1 VNRAGSE
8 GSSEGRPGTGSGQ
21 ALPHTVPGQGT
32 GQGGGLPPGSPRK
45 SRRRRRRGGRGK
57 PGSPQAQPRA
67 GPQQHPPPLPQH
79 RRTGLFPM
87 NDWLARN
94 FPLFPPDRA
103 TILSA
108 TRHLSGPQ
116 RRNLFSPDPGTMKTA
131 EGKWYEAIIYETILR
146 CSLASPQ
153 ILRVVSKGA
162 DARYRRLQAQL
173 GQNGLFYS
181 RSGDIKVRGNGQD
194 LAELDLL
201 LVGEGNSIAFG
212 EIVTS
217 PAAMKELEQE
227 FLYKKRLMG
236 HLFGQE
242 VVPSLLVSS
251 VDISR
256 ISAVR
261 RILEDPSNLYLSTA
275 TCEQLKT
282 LVHRDEVI
290 RATPRVGRNPKLI
303 EAPDLPLAGS
313 FDYRRMHE
321 LQRSRVFSAL
331 ANNVLYR
338 GGDPRDPATVI
349 VKKILLG
356 ALEPGAVNLF
366 ANQVRLMFRGKPIT
380 PQEIRTGFAK
390 IILTVNLPEA
400 EPIIYMK
407 PRERNYYLKMVRVRP
422 GQYKFESNRS
432 RKMLGFFLWL
442 QDIKPTLR
450 ADITGKLLNSGY
462 FR

>member
-1 VNRAGSE
+1 
-8 GSSEGRPGTGSGQ
+8 
-21 ALPHTVPGQGT
+21 
-32 GQGGGLPPGSPRK
+32 
-45 SRRRRRRGGRGK
+45 
-57 PGSPQAQPRA
+57 
-67 GPQQHPPPLPQH
+67 
-79 RRTGLFPM
+79 M

-103 TILSA
+103 TVLAA
-108 TRHLSGPQ
+108 TRHLSGYQ

-146 CSLASPQ
+146 CAAASDRIRQ
-153 ILRVVSKGA
+153 VVSKGA

-201 LVGEGNSIAFG
+201 LVGEGRIIAFG

-242 VVPSLLVSS
+242 VVPALLVSS

-256 ISAVR
+256 ISAVQ
-261 RILEDPSNLYLSTA
+261 RIQEDPSNLYLSTA
-275 TCEQLKT
+275 TCEQIKD
-282 LVHRDEVI
+282 LVSREEVM
-290 RATPRVGRNPKLI
+290 RGAPRMARNPKLV
-303 EAPDLPLAGS
+303 EAPDLPLAGH

-331 ANNVLYR
+331 ANGSMYR

-356 ALEPGAVNLF
+356 ALEPGAVSLF
-366 ANQVRLMFRGKPIT
+366 SNQVRLMVKGRPIT
-380 PQEIRTGFAK
+380 PQEVRTRFAK

-407 PRERNYYLKMVRVRP
+407 PRDRNYYLKMIRVRP
-422 GQYKFESNRS
+422 GQFKFESNRS

-442 QDIKPTLR
+442 QDVKPTLK
-450 ADITGKLLNSGY
+450 AGITERLLRSGY

>member
-1 VNRAGSE
+1 
-8 GSSEGRPGTGSGQ
+8 
-21 ALPHTVPGQGT
+21 
-32 GQGGGLPPGSPRK
+32 
-45 SRRRRRRGGRGK
+45 
-57 PGSPQAQPRA
+57 
-67 GPQQHPPPLPQH
+67 
-79 RRTGLFPM
+79 M

-103 TILSA
+103 TILAA

-116 RRNLFSPDPGTMKTA
+116 RKSLFSPDPGTMKTA
-131 EGKWYEAIIYETILR
+131 EGKWYESIIYETILR
-146 CSLASPQ
+146 CATASDQ
-153 ILRVVSKGA
+153 VKLVVSKGP

-201 LVGEGNSIAFG
+201 LVGGGRSIAFG

-242 VVPSLLVSS
+242 VVPALLVSS

-261 RILEDPSNLYLSTA
+261 RILDDPSNLYLSTA
-275 TCEQLKT
+275 TCEDLKR
-282 LVHRDEVI
+282 LVTRDEVM
-290 RATPRVGRNPKLI
+290 RGAPQVARNPKLV
-303 EAPDLPLAGS
+303 EAPDLPLAGH
-313 FDYRRMHE
+313 FDYRSMHE

-331 ANNVLYR
+331 ANGIMYR

-366 ANQVRLMFRGKPIT
+366 STSVRLTFRGKPIS
-380 PQEIRTGFAK
+380 PQEIRTHFAK
-390 IILTVNLPEA
+390 IILTVNLPDL
-400 EPIIYMK
+400 EPIIYMM
-407 PRERNYYLKMVRVRP
+407 PRERNYYMKMVRVKP
-422 GQYKFESNRS
+422 GQFKFESNRS

>member
-1 VNRAGSE
+1 
-8 GSSEGRPGTGSGQ
+8 
-21 ALPHTVPGQGT
+21 
-32 GQGGGLPPGSPRK
+32 
-45 SRRRRRRGGRGK
+45 
-57 PGSPQAQPRA
+57 
-67 GPQQHPPPLPQH
+67 
-79 RRTGLFPM
+79 M
-87 NDWLARN
+87 NDWLAKN
-94 FPLFPPDRA
+94 FPLFPPDRP
-103 TILSA
+103 TILAA
-108 TRHLSGPQ
+108 TRHLSAPQ

-146 CSLASPQ
+146 CARASDQ
-153 ILRVVSKGA
+153 ITRVVAKGP
-162 DARYRRLQAQL
+162 DAHYRRLQAQL

-201 LVGEGNSIAFG
+201 LVGAGNSIAFG

-217 PAAMKELEQE
+217 PAAMKELEKE

-236 HLFGQE
+236 HLFGQQ

-275 TCEQLKT
+275 PCESIKA
-282 LVHRDEVI
+282 LVRPEEVI
-290 RATPRVGRNPKLI
+290 RGAPPRTTRNPKLI

-313 FDYRRMHE
+313 FDYRQMHE

-331 ANNVLYR
+331 ANRSLYR

-356 ALEPGAVNLF
+356 ALEPGAVNTFSAL
-366 ANQVRLMFRGKPIT
+366 VRLAVRGRPIT
-380 PQEIRTGFAK
+380 PQEIRTQFAK

-407 PRERNYYLKMVRVRP
+407 PRDRNYYMKMVRVRP
-422 GQYKFESNRS
+422 GQFKFESNRS

-442 QDIKPTLR
+442 QDIKPTLK
-450 ADITGKLLNSGY
+450 ADITEKLLNSGY

>member
-1 VNRAGSE
+1 MIR
-8 GSSEGRPGTGSGQ
+8 
-21 ALPHTVPGQGT
+21 
-32 GQGGGLPPGSPRK
+32 
-45 SRRRRRRGGRGK
+45 
-57 PGSPQAQPRA
+57 
-67 GPQQHPPPLPQH
+67 
-79 RRTGLFPM
+79 
-87 NDWLARN
+87 WLNHHFTSLR
-94 FPLFPPDRA
+94 PDRA
-103 TILSA
+103 AAMSA
-108 TRHLSGPQ
+108 LRHLSKGQ
-116 RRNLFSPDPGTMKTA
+116 KKNLFSQDLGTMKTA
-131 EGKWYEAIIYETILR
+131 EGRWYEALIYEMMLR
-146 CSLASPQ
+146 LAVSSDS
-153 ILRVVSKGA
+153 IGRVVSKGA
-162 DARYRRLQAQL
+162 DARIRRLKVQL

-181 RSGDIKVRGNGQD
+181 QSGDIKVRGNGQD
-194 LAELDLL
+194 LAEMDLF
-201 LVGEGNSIAFG
+201 LVGEGRSIAFG

-236 HLFGQE
+236 HLFGQQ

-275 TCEQLKT
+275 PCEELKK
-282 LVHRDEVI
+282 LVTREEVM
-290 RATPRVGRNPKLI
+290 RGVPAVARNPKLV
-303 EAPDLPLAGS
+303 EAPDLPLAGH

-331 ANNVLYR
+331 ANGIMYR

-366 ANQVRLMFRGKPIT
+366 STSVRLTVKGRPIS
-380 PQEIRTGFAK
+380 PQEVRTRFAK
-390 IILTVNLPEA
+390 IILTVNLPDA

-407 PRERNYYLKMVRVRP
+407 PRDRNHYMKMIRVRP
-422 GQYKFESNRS
+422 GQFKFESNRS

-442 QDIKPTLR
+442 HDIRPSLK
-450 ADITGKLLNSGY
+450 ADITGRLLSSGY

>member
-1 VNRAGSE
+1 
-8 GSSEGRPGTGSGQ
+8 
-21 ALPHTVPGQGT
+21 
-32 GQGGGLPPGSPRK
+32 
-45 SRRRRRRGGRGK
+45 
-57 PGSPQAQPRA
+57 
-67 GPQQHPPPLPQH
+67 
-79 RRTGLFPM
+79 M
-87 NDWLARN
+87 IDWLARN
-94 FPLFPPDRA
+94 FSQFPPDRA
-103 TILSA
+103 TILAA
-108 TRHLSGPQ
+108 TRHLSGTQ
-116 RRNLFSPDPGTMKTA
+116 RKSLFSPDPGTMKTA
-131 EGKWYEAIIYETILR
+131 EGKWYESIIYETILK
-146 CSLASPQ
+146 CAVASRE
-153 ILRVVSKGA
+153 IRHVVSKGP

-194 LAELDLL
+194 LAEMDLF
-201 LVGEGNSIAFG
+201 LVGEGRSIAFG

-236 HLFGQE
+236 HLFGQQ
-242 VVPSLLVSS
+242 VVPALLVSS

-261 RILEDPSNLYLSTA
+261 RILDDPSNLYLSTG
-275 TCEQLKT
+275 TCEELKR
-282 LVHRDEVI
+282 LVTKEEVL
-290 RATPRVGRNPKLI
+290 RGVPAVHRNPKLV
-303 EAPDLPLAGS
+303 EAPDLPLAGH
-313 FDYRRMHE
+313 FDYRLMHE

-331 ANNVLYR
+331 ASGSMYR

-366 ANQVRLMFRGKPIT
+366 SNAVRLTFRGKPIT
-380 PQEIRTGFAK
+380 PQEVRTRFGK
-390 IILTVNLPEA
+390 IILTVNLPEL

-407 PRERNYYLKMVRVRP
+407 PRDRNYYMKMVRVRP

-442 QDIKPTLR
+442 QDIRPSLQ
-450 ADITGKLLNSGY
+450 ADITGRLLNSGY

>member
-1 VNRAGSE
+1 
-8 GSSEGRPGTGSGQ
+8 
-21 ALPHTVPGQGT
+21 
-32 GQGGGLPPGSPRK
+32 
-45 SRRRRRRGGRGK
+45 
-57 PGSPQAQPRA
+57 
-67 GPQQHPPPLPQH
+67 
-79 RRTGLFPM
+79 M

-103 TILSA
+103 TVLSA
-108 TRHLSGPQ
+108 TRHLPGPL

-146 CSLASPQ
+146 CATASDR
-153 ILRVVSKGA
+153 IRHVVSKGA

-201 LVGEGNSIAFG
+201 LVGEGRSIAFG

-242 VVPSLLVSS
+242 VVPALLVSS

-261 RILEDPSNLYLSTA
+261 RIQEDPSNLYLSTA
-275 TCEQLKT
+275 TCEQIKG
-282 LVHRDEVI
+282 LVRREEVMQG
-290 RATPRVGRNPKLI
+290 APRMARNPKLV
-303 EAPDLPLAGS
+303 EAPDLPLTGH

-331 ANNVLYR
+331 ASGSLYR

-356 ALEPGAVNLF
+356 ALEPGAVSLF
-366 ANQVRLMFRGKPIT
+366 ANQVRLMVKGRPIT
-380 PQEIRTGFAK
+380 PQEVRTRFAK

-407 PRERNYYLKMVRVRP
+407 PRDRNHYLKMIRVRP
-422 GQYKFESNRS
+422 GQFKFESNRS

-442 QDIKPTLR
+442 QDVRPTLR
-450 ADITGKLLNSGY
+450 AEITDRLLRSGY

>member
-1 VNRAGSE
+1 
-8 GSSEGRPGTGSGQ
+8 
-21 ALPHTVPGQGT
+21 
-32 GQGGGLPPGSPRK
+32 
-45 SRRRRRRGGRGK
+45 
-57 PGSPQAQPRA
+57 
-67 GPQQHPPPLPQH
+67 
-79 RRTGLFPM
+79 M

-103 TILSA
+103 TVLAA

-116 RRNLFSPDPGTMKTA
+116 RKNLFSHDPGTMKTA

-146 CSLASPQ
+146 CALASDQ
-153 ILRVVSKGA
+153 VTRVVSKGA

-201 LVGEGNSIAFG
+201 LVGEGRSIAFG

-242 VVPSLLVSS
+242 VVPALLVSS

-261 RILEDPSNLYLSTA
+261 RIMEDPSNLYLSTA
-275 TCEQLKT
+275 TCEEIKKI
-282 LVHRDEVI
+282 VRPDEVI
-290 RATPRVGRNPKLI
+290 RGNPRVNRNPKLI

-331 ANNVLYR
+331 ANNVMYR

-356 ALEPGAVNLF
+356 ALEPGAVNVLANSVRF
-366 ANQVRLMFRGKPIT
+366 AYRGKPIS
-380 PQEIRTGFAK
+380 PREIRTGFAK

-407 PRERNYYLKMVRVRP
+407 PRDRNYYLKMIRVRP

-450 ADITGKLLNSGY
+450 ADITARLLQSGY

>member
-1 VNRAGSE
+1 
-8 GSSEGRPGTGSGQ
+8 
-21 ALPHTVPGQGT
+21 
-32 GQGGGLPPGSPRK
+32 
-45 SRRRRRRGGRGK
+45 
-57 PGSPQAQPRA
+57 
-67 GPQQHPPPLPQH
+67 
-79 RRTGLFPM
+79 M

-103 TILSA
+103 TVLAA
-108 TRHLSGPQ
+108 TRHLSGAQ

-146 CSLASPQ
+146 CSLATDR
-153 ILRVVSKGA
+153 IVRVVAKGP
-162 DARYRRLQAQL
+162 DAHYRRLQAQL

-201 LVGEGNSIAFG
+201 LVGDGKSIAFG

-242 VVPSLLVSS
+242 TVPALLVSS

-261 RILEDPSNLYLSTA
+261 RILDDPTNLYLSTS
-275 TCEQLKT
+275 TCEEIKR
-282 LVHRDEVI
+282 LVRPEEVI
-290 RATPRVGRNPKLI
+290 RGAPPRTSRNPKLV
-303 EAPDLPLAGS
+303 EAPDLPLARS
-313 FDYRRMHE
+313 FDYRQMHE

-331 ANNVLYR
+331 ANGSLYR

-356 ALEPGAVNLF
+356 ALEPGAVNVL
-366 ANQVRLMFRGKPIT
+366 ANQARFTFRGKPIT
-380 PQEIRTGFAK
+380 PQEIRTHFAK
-390 IILTVNLPEA
+390 IILTVNLPDA

-407 PRERNYYLKMVRVRP
+407 PRERNYYMKMVRVRP

-432 RKMLGFFLWL
+432 NKMLGFFLWL

-450 ADITGKLLNSGY
+450 AGITERLLKSGY

>member
-1 VNRAGSE
+1 
-8 GSSEGRPGTGSGQ
+8 
-21 ALPHTVPGQGT
+21 
-32 GQGGGLPPGSPRK
+32 
-45 SRRRRRRGGRGK
+45 
-57 PGSPQAQPRA
+57 
-67 GPQQHPPPLPQH
+67 
-79 RRTGLFPM
+79 M

-94 FPLFPPDRA
+94 FPHFQPDRA
-103 TILSA
+103 TILAA
-108 TRHLSGPQ
+108 TRHLSGTQ

-131 EGKWYEAIIYETILR
+131 EGKWFESIIYESILR
-146 CSLASPQ
+146 CASVSDQ
-153 ILRVVSKGA
+153 IRHVVSKGP

-201 LVGEGNSIAFG
+201 LVGGGRSIAFG

-236 HLFGQE
+236 HLFGQQ

-256 ISAVR
+256 ISAVK
-261 RILEDPSNLYLSTA
+261 RILDDPSNLYLSTG
-275 TCEQLKT
+275 TCEELKR
-282 LVHRDEVI
+282 LVTREEVL
-290 RATPRVGRNPKLI
+290 RWTPRVNRNPKLV
-303 EAPDLPLAGS
+303 EAPDLPLAGH
-313 FDYRRMHE
+313 FDYRQMHE

-331 ANNVLYR
+331 AAGSMYR

-366 ANQVRLMFRGKPIT
+366 SNAVRLSFRGKPIT
-380 PQEIRTGFAK
+380 PQEVRTRFAK

-407 PRERNYYLKMVRVRP
+407 PRDRNYYMKMVRVRP

-442 QDIKPTLR
+442 QDIKPSLR
-450 ADITGKLLNSGY
+450 ADITGQLLNSGY

>member
-1 VNRAGSE
+1 
-8 GSSEGRPGTGSGQ
+8 
-21 ALPHTVPGQGT
+21 
-32 GQGGGLPPGSPRK
+32 
-45 SRRRRRRGGRGK
+45 
-57 PGSPQAQPRA
+57 
-67 GPQQHPPPLPQH
+67 
-79 RRTGLFPM
+79 M

-103 TILSA
+103 TVLAA

-116 RRNLFSPDPGTMKTA
+116 RRNLFSKDPGTMKTA

-146 CSLASPQ
+146 CALASDR
-153 ILRVVSKGA
+153 ITRVVSKGA
-162 DARYRRLQAQL
+162 DARYRRLQARL

-201 LVGEGNSIAFG
+201 LVDGGRSIAFG

-236 HLFGQE
+236 HLFGQQ
-242 VVPSLLVSS
+242 VVPALLVSS

-275 TCEQLKT
+275 TCEQIKA
-282 LVHRDEVI
+282 LVRSEEVI
-290 RATPRVGRNPKLI
+290 RGAPLVARNPKLV

-331 ANNVLYR
+331 ANGSMYR

-366 ANQVRLMFRGKPIT
+366 STSVRLTVKGRPIT
-380 PQEIRTGFAK
+380 PQEIRTRFSK

-407 PRERNYYLKMVRVRP
+407 PRDRNHYMKMIRVRP
-422 GQYKFESNRS
+422 GQFKFESNRS

-442 QDIKPTLR
+442 QDIKPTLHGG
-450 ADITGKLLNSGY
+450 ITEQLLRSGY

>member
-1 VNRAGSE
+1 
-8 GSSEGRPGTGSGQ
+8 
-21 ALPHTVPGQGT
+21 
-32 GQGGGLPPGSPRK
+32 
-45 SRRRRRRGGRGK
+45 
-57 PGSPQAQPRA
+57 
-67 GPQQHPPPLPQH
+67 
-79 RRTGLFPM
+79 M

-103 TILSA
+103 TILAA

-116 RRNLFSPDPGTMKTA
+116 RKNLFSPDPGTMKTA

-146 CSLASPQ
+146 CALASDR
-153 ILRVVSKGA
+153 ITRVVSKGP

-201 LVGEGNSIAFG
+201 LVGGGNSIAFG

-217 PAAMKELEQE
+217 PAAMKELEKE

-236 HLFGQE
+236 HLFGQQ

-261 RILEDPSNLYLSTA
+261 RILEDPSNLYLSTT
-275 TCEQLKT
+275 TCEAIKA
-282 LVHRDEVI
+282 LVRPEEVI
-290 RATPRVGRNPKLI
+290 RGAPPRTVRNPKLI

-331 ANNVLYR
+331 ANGSLYR

-356 ALEPGAVNLF
+356 ALEPGAVNLYS
-366 ANQVRLMFRGKPIT
+366 NSVRLTVKGRPIT
-380 PQEIRTGFAK
+380 PQEIRNHFAK

-407 PRERNYYLKMVRVRP
+407 PRDRNHYMKMIRVRP
-422 GQYKFESNRS
+422 GQFKFESNRS

-442 QDIKPTLR
+442 QDIRPTLG
-450 ADITGKLLNSGY
+450 AGITERMLNSGY

>member
-1 VNRAGSE
+1 
-8 GSSEGRPGTGSGQ
+8 
-21 ALPHTVPGQGT
+21 
-32 GQGGGLPPGSPRK
+32 
-45 SRRRRRRGGRGK
+45 
-57 PGSPQAQPRA
+57 
-67 GPQQHPPPLPQH
+67 
-79 RRTGLFPM
+79 M

-103 TILSA
+103 TILAA

-146 CSLASPQ
+146 CTLASEK
-153 ILRVVSKGA
+153 ITHIVSKGP

-217 PAAMKELEQE
+217 PAAMKELEKE

-236 HLFGQE
+236 HLFGQQ

-275 TCEQLKT
+275 PCEAIKA
-282 LVHRDEVI
+282 LVRPEEVI
-290 RATPRVGRNPKLI
+290 RGVPPRTTRNPKLI

-313 FDYRRMHE
+313 FDYRKMHD

-331 ANNVLYR
+331 ANGSLYR
-338 GGDPRDPATVI
+338 GERGATSLFSNSARLT
-349 VKKILLG
+349 VKG
-356 ALEPGAVNLF
+356 
-366 ANQVRLMFRGKPIT
+366 RPIT
-380 PQEIRTGFAK
+380 PQEIRNRFAK

-407 PRERNYYLKMVRVRP
+407 PREKNHYMKMIRVRP
-422 GQYKFESNRS
+422 GQFKFESNRS

-442 QDIKPTLR
+442 QDVRPTLK
-450 ADITGKLLNSGY
+450 AGITEKLLNSGY

>member
-1 VNRAGSE
+1 
-8 GSSEGRPGTGSGQ
+8 
-21 ALPHTVPGQGT
+21 
-32 GQGGGLPPGSPRK
+32 
-45 SRRRRRRGGRGK
+45 
-57 PGSPQAQPRA
+57 
-67 GPQQHPPPLPQH
+67 
-79 RRTGLFPM
+79 M
-87 NDWLARN
+87 NGWLALN

-103 TILSA
+103 TILAA

-146 CSLASPQ
+146 CAIASDQ
-153 ILRVVSKGA
+153 ITHVVSKGP

-201 LVGEGNSIAFG
+201 LVGRGSSIAFG

-217 PAAMKELEQE
+217 PAAMKELEKE
-227 FLYKKRLMG
+227 FLYKKQLMG
-236 HLFGQE
+236 HLFGQR
-242 VVPSLLVSS
+242 VVPALLVSS

-275 TCEQLKT
+275 TCEAIKG
-282 LVHRDEVI
+282 LVRPEEVI
-290 RATPRVGRNPKLI
+290 RGAPPRTARNPKLI

-331 ANNVLYR
+331 ANGTMYR

-356 ALEPGAVNLF
+356 ALEPGAVNLLANSVRF
-366 ANQVRLMFRGKPIT
+366 AFRGKPIT
-380 PQEIRTGFAK
+380 PQEIRSRFAK

-407 PRERNYYLKMVRVRP
+407 PRDRNYYMKMVRVRP
-422 GQYKFESNRS
+422 GQFKFESNRS

-442 QDIKPTLR
+442 QDIQPTLK
-450 ADITGKLLNSGY
+450 AGITERLLSSGY

>member
-1 VNRAGSE
+1 TARNPPGAASPAPG
-8 GSSEGRPGTGSGQ
+8 GGTGGG
-21 ALPHTVPGQGT
+21 VPGRG
-32 GQGGGLPPGSPRK
+32 
-45 SRRRRRRGGRGK
+45 RRRRRGRGRRGHA
-57 PGSPQAQPRA
+57 PQAPRA
-67 GPQQHPPPLPQH
+67 RREGEVPL
-79 RRTGLFPM
+79 

-103 TILSA
+103 TVLAA

-116 RRNLFSPDPGTMKTA
+116 RKNLFSPDPGTMKTA
-131 EGKWYEAIIYETILR
+131 EGKWYESIIYETILR
-146 CSLASPQ
+146 CAAASPEIRQ
-153 ILRVVSKGA
+153 VVSKGP
-162 DARYRRLQAQL
+162 DARYRRLQARL

-201 LVGEGNSIAFG
+201 LVGEGRSIVFG

-217 PAAMKELEQE
+217 PAAMKELETE
-227 FLYKKRLMG
+227 ILYKKRLMG
-236 HLFGQE
+236 YLFGQG
-242 VVPSLLVSS
+242 VVPALLVSS

-261 RILEDPSNLYLSTA
+261 RILEDPTNLYLSTA
-275 TCEQLKT
+275 TCEQIKR
-282 LVHRDEVI
+282 LVTRDEVM
-290 RATPRVGRNPKLI
+290 RGAPRVARSPKLV
-303 EAPDLPLAGS
+303 EAPDLPLAGN
-313 FDYRRMHE
+313 FDYRRMHD

-331 ANNVLYR
+331 ASGTMYR

-366 ANQVRLMFRGKPIT
+366 SNQVRLTYRGKPIT
-380 PQEIRTGFAK
+380 PQEIRTHFAK

-407 PRERNYYLKMVRVRP
+407 PRDRNYYLKMVRVRP
-422 GQYKFESNRS
+422 GQFKFESNRS

-442 QDIKPTLR
+442 QDVKPSLR
-450 ADITGKLLNSGY
+450 ADIAGRLLSSGY

>member
-1 VNRAGSE
+1 
-8 GSSEGRPGTGSGQ
+8 
-21 ALPHTVPGQGT
+21 
-32 GQGGGLPPGSPRK
+32 
-45 SRRRRRRGGRGK
+45 
-57 PGSPQAQPRA
+57 
-67 GPQQHPPPLPQH
+67 
-79 RRTGLFPM
+79 M

-103 TILSA
+103 TILAA

-116 RRNLFSPDPGTMKTA
+116 RKNLFSPDPGTMKTA

-146 CSLASPQ
+146 CALASDR
-153 ILRVVSKGA
+153 ITRVVSKGP

-201 LVGEGNSIAFG
+201 LVGGGNSIAFG

-217 PAAMKELEQE
+217 PAAMKELEKE

-236 HLFGQE
+236 HLFGQQ

-275 TCEQLKT
+275 TCEAIKT
-282 LVHRDEVI
+282 LVRPEEVI
-290 RATPRVGRNPKLI
+290 RGAPPRTTRNPKLI

-331 ANNVLYR
+331 ANGSLYR

-356 ALEPGAVNLF
+356 ALEPGAVNLYS
-366 ANQVRLMFRGKPIT
+366 NSVRLTVKGRPIT
-380 PQEIRTGFAK
+380 PQEIRNRFAK

-407 PRERNYYLKMVRVRP
+407 PRDRNHYMKMIRVRP
-422 GQYKFESNRS
+422 GQFKFESNRS

-442 QDIKPTLR
+442 QDIRPTLG
-450 ADITGKLLNSGY
+450 AGITERMLNSGY

>member
-1 VNRAGSE
+1 MPQRT
-8 GSSEGRPGTGSGQ
+8 PGT
-21 ALPHTVPGQGT
+21 
-32 GQGGGLPPGSPRK
+32 
-45 SRRRRRRGGRGK
+45 SRRRRGRGRRGRVEAAPAPRGRREGE
-57 PGSPQAQPRA
+57 
-67 GPQQHPPPLPQH
+67 
-79 RRTGLFPM
+79 FPM

-94 FPLFPPDRA
+94 FPQFPPDRA
-103 TILSA
+103 TILAA

-146 CSLASPQ
+146 CALASDR
-153 ILRVVSKGA
+153 ISRVVSKGA
-162 DARYRRLQAQL
+162 DARYRRLQARL

-201 LVGEGNSIAFG
+201 LVGEGRSIAFG

-217 PAAMKELEQE
+217 PAAMKELEKE
-227 FLYKKRLMG
+227 FLYKKQLMG
-236 HLFGQE
+236 HLFGQQ
-242 VVPSLLVSS
+242 VVPALLVSS

-275 TCEQLKT
+275 TCEELKRI
-282 LVHRDEVI
+282 VGREEVM
-290 RATPRVGRNPKLI
+290 RGTTRVARNPKLV

-321 LQRSRVFSAL
+321 VQRSRVFSAL
-331 ANNVLYR
+331 ANGTMYR
-338 GGDPRDPATVI
+338 GWDPREPQTVI

-356 ALEPGAVNLF
+356 ALEPGAVNVF
-366 ANQVRLMFRGKPIT
+366 SNQVRLMYRGKPIT
-380 PQEIRTGFAK
+380 PQEIRTHFAK

-407 PRERNYYLKMVRVRP
+407 PRDRHYYLKMVRVRP
-422 GQYKFESNRS
+422 GQFKFESNRS

-442 QDIKPTLR
+442 EDIRPTLR
-450 ADITGKLLNSGY
+450 PDIAGKLLNSGY

>member
-1 VNRAGSE
+1 
-8 GSSEGRPGTGSGQ
+8 
-21 ALPHTVPGQGT
+21 
-32 GQGGGLPPGSPRK
+32 
-45 SRRRRRRGGRGK
+45 
-57 PGSPQAQPRA
+57 
-67 GPQQHPPPLPQH
+67 
-79 RRTGLFPM
+79 M
-87 NDWLARN
+87 NDWLAPN
-94 FPLFPPDRA
+94 FRRFPPDRA
-103 TILSA
+103 TVLAA

-116 RRNLFSPDPGTMKTA
+116 RRTLFSPDPGTMKTA

-146 CSLASPQ
+146 CSLASGE
-153 ILRVVSKGA
+153 IARVVSKGA
-162 DARYRRLQAQL
+162 DARYRRLQARL

-201 LVGEGNSIAFG
+201 LVGEGRSIAFG

-236 HLFGQE
+236 HLFGQQ
-242 VVPSLLVSS
+242 VVPALLVSS

-275 TCEQLKT
+275 TCEEIKR
-282 LVHRDEVI
+282 LVRPDEVI
-290 RATPRVGRNPKLI
+290 RGGAPRIARNPKLI
-303 EAPDLPLAGS
+303 EAPDLPLAS
-313 FDYRRMHE
+313 TFDYQRMHE

-331 ANNVLYR
+331 ANGSMYR

-349 VKKILLG
+349 VKKVLLG
-356 ALEPGAVNLF
+356 ALEPGAVSLF
-366 ANQVRLMFRGKPIT
+366 SNSVRLIHRGKPIT
-380 PQEIRTGFAK
+380 PREVRTGFAK

-407 PRERNYYLKMVRVRP
+407 PRERNYYMKMVRVRA

-432 RKMLGFFLWL
+432 NKMLGFFLWL

-450 ADITGKLLNSGY
+450 AGITERLLKSGY

>member
-1 VNRAGSE
+1 
-8 GSSEGRPGTGSGQ
+8 
-21 ALPHTVPGQGT
+21 
-32 GQGGGLPPGSPRK
+32 
-45 SRRRRRRGGRGK
+45 
-57 PGSPQAQPRA
+57 
-67 GPQQHPPPLPQH
+67 
-79 RRTGLFPM
+79 M

-94 FPLFPPDRA
+94 FPQFPPDRP
-103 TILSA
+103 TILAA

-116 RRNLFSPDPGTMKTA
+116 RKSLFSPDPGTMKTA

-146 CSLASPQ
+146 CAQASDQ
-153 ILRVVSKGA
+153 IIRVVSKGP

-201 LVGEGNSIAFG
+201 LVGAGNSIAFG

-217 PAAMKELEQE
+217 PAAMKELEKE
-227 FLYKKRLMG
+227 FTYKKRLMG
-236 HLFGQE
+236 HLFGQQ

-261 RILEDPSNLYLSTA
+261 RIMEDPSNLYLSTA
-275 TCEQLKT
+275 TCESIKT
-282 LVHRDEVI
+282 LVRPEEVI
-290 RATPRVGRNPKLI
+290 RGAPPRTTRNPKLI

-313 FDYRRMHE
+313 FDYRQMHE

-331 ANNVLYR
+331 ASGVMYR

-356 ALEPGAVNLF
+356 ALEPGAVDSFSNL
-366 ANQVRLMFRGKPIT
+366 VRLTLKGRPIT
-380 PQEIRTGFAK
+380 SHEIRTQFAK

-407 PRERNYYLKMVRVRP
+407 PRDRNYYMKMVRVRP
-422 GQYKFESNRS
+422 GQFKFESNRS

-442 QDIKPTLR
+442 QDIRPTLN
-450 ADITGKLLNSGY
+450 ANITEKLLNSGY

>member
-1 VNRAGSE
+1 
-8 GSSEGRPGTGSGQ
+8 
-21 ALPHTVPGQGT
+21 
-32 GQGGGLPPGSPRK
+32 
-45 SRRRRRRGGRGK
+45 
-57 PGSPQAQPRA
+57 
-67 GPQQHPPPLPQH
+67 
-79 RRTGLFPM
+79 M

-103 TILSA
+103 TILAA

-116 RRNLFSPDPGTMKTA
+116 RKNLFSPDPGTMKTA

-146 CSLASPQ
+146 CAQASGQ
-153 ILRVVSKGA
+153 ITRVVAKGP
-162 DARYRRLQAQL
+162 DAHYRRLQAQL

-201 LVGEGNSIAFG
+201 LIGEGNSIAFG

-217 PAAMKELEQE
+217 PAAMKELEKE

-236 HLFGQE
+236 HLFGQQ

-275 TCEQLKT
+275 PCEAIKAH
-282 LVHRDEVI
+282 VRPEEVI
-290 RATPRVGRNPKLI
+290 RGVPPRTTRNPKLI
-303 EAPDLPLAGS
+303 EAPDLPMAGS
-313 FDYRRMHE
+313 FDYRQMHE
-321 LQRSRVFSAL
+321 LQRSRVLSAL
-331 ANNVLYR
+331 ANGSMYR

-356 ALEPGAVNLF
+356 GLEPGAVNLF
-366 ANQVRLMFRGKPIT
+366 SNMVRLTVKGRPIT
-380 PQEIRTGFAK
+380 PQEIRTRFAK

-407 PRERNYYLKMVRVRP
+407 PRDKNHYMKMVRVRP
-422 GQYKFESNRS
+422 GQFKFESNRS

-442 QDIKPTLR
+442 QDIRPTLK
-450 ADITGKLLNSGY
+450 AEITERLLNSGY

>member
-1 VNRAGSE
+1 M
-8 GSSEGRPGTGSGQ
+8 GSG
-21 ALPHTVPGQGT
+21 
-32 GQGGGLPPGSPRK
+32 GGGGSPGSKGRG
-45 SRRRRRRGGRGK
+45 RRRRRGPRGK
-57 PGSPQAQPRA
+57 PGQARPAPQPAPA
-67 GPQQHPPPLPQH
+67 PLPP
-79 RRTGLFPM
+79 RRTGEYPLI
-87 NDWLARN
+87 DWLARN
-94 FPLFPPDRA
+94 FSQFPPDRP
-103 TILSA
+103 TILAA

-116 RRNLFSPDPGTMKTA
+116 RKSLFSPDPGTMKTA
-131 EGKWYEAIIYETILR
+131 EGKWYESIIYETILR
-146 CSLASPQ
+146 CATASGEIRQ
-153 ILRVVSKGA
+153 VVSKGP

-201 LVGEGNSIAFG
+201 LVGEGRSIAFG

-217 PAAMKELEQE
+217 PAAMKELETE
-227 FLYKKRLMG
+227 ILFKKRLMG
-236 HLFGQE
+236 HLFGQQ
-242 VVPSLLVSS
+242 VVPALLVSS

-275 TCEQLKT
+275 PCEELKR
-282 LVHRDEVI
+282 LVSREEVM
-290 RATPRVGRNPKLI
+290 RGASQAGRNPKLV
-303 EAPDLPLAGS
+303 EAPDLPLAGH

-331 ANNVLYR
+331 ASGAMYR

-366 ANQVRLMFRGKPIT
+366 SSAVRLTFKGKPIS
-380 PQEIRTGFAK
+380 PQEIRTRFAK
-390 IILTVNLPEA
+390 IILTVNLPDL

-407 PRERNYYLKMVRVRP
+407 PRDRNYYMKMVRVRP
-422 GQYKFESNRS
+422 GQFKFESNRS
-432 RKMLGFFLWL
+432 HKMLGFFLWL
-442 QDIKPTLR
+442 QDIKPSLK
-450 ADITGKLLNSGY
+450 ADITGRLLNSGY

>member
-1 VNRAGSE
+1 
-8 GSSEGRPGTGSGQ
+8 
-21 ALPHTVPGQGT
+21 
-32 GQGGGLPPGSPRK
+32 
-45 SRRRRRRGGRGK
+45 
-57 PGSPQAQPRA
+57 
-67 GPQQHPPPLPQH
+67 
-79 RRTGLFPM
+79 M

-103 TILSA
+103 TVLAA
-108 TRHLSGPQ
+108 TRHLSGAQ
-116 RRNLFSPDPGTMKTA
+116 RKSLFSPDPGTMKTA
-131 EGKWYEAIIYETILR
+131 EGKWYESIIYETILR
-146 CSLASPQ
+146 CAAASPE
-153 ILRVVSKGA
+153 IREVVSKGP

-201 LVGEGNSIAFG
+201 LVGAGRSIAFG

-256 ISAVR
+256 ISAVK

-275 TCEQLKT
+275 TCEELKRFVT
-282 LVHRDEVI
+282 RDEVM
-290 RATPRVGRNPKLI
+290 RGAPRMNRNPKLV
-303 EAPDLPLAGS
+303 EAPDLPLAGH
-313 FDYRRMHE
+313 FDYRRKHE

-331 ANNVLYR
+331 ASGAMYR

-356 ALEPGAVNLF
+356 ALEPGGVNAF
-366 ANQVRLMFRGKPIT
+366 AGSVRLTVKGRPIS
-380 PQEIRTGFAK
+380 PQEVRTRFAK
-390 IILTVNLPEA
+390 IILTVNLPEL

-407 PRERNYYLKMVRVRP
+407 PRDRNYYMKMVRVRP
-422 GQYKFESNRS
+422 GQFKFESNRS
-432 RKMLGFFLWL
+432 SKMLGFFLWL
-442 QDIKPTLR
+442 QDVKPSLR
-450 ADITGKLLNSGY
+450 ADITAKILSSGY